1 MILHWSNVFLLYFRL
16 GFGVCCVI
24 FQRRKLPSFIPS
36 SNLGIPQRRK
46 QTRCQMTSWLSPWWR
61 RWGLVPLFP
70 LGVTRSRGPACFSSE
85 IHRCGEHPRQPP
97 SVLLFS
103 VSPRNSHPRFPVFC
117 LFPPSRPPAISGEF
131 FLTLQLAVPRQLPD
145 PCASHQVTSPLTS
158 SAHFSFSPC

>member
-1 MILHWSNVFLLYFRL
+1 MFLLYFRL

-70 LGVTRSRGPACFSSE
+70 LGVMRSRGPACFSSE
-85 IHRCGEHPRQPP
+85 IHRCGKHPRQPP
-97 SVLLFS
+97 SVLLSS

-117 LFPPSRPPAISGEF
+117 LSPPTLGYFRGVFPYSAACSTQAAPRSVCFTSGNFASHLFCSFF
-131 FLTLQLAVPRQLPD
+131 FLSLLR
-145 PCASHQVTSPLTS
+145 
-158 SAHFSFSPC
+158 